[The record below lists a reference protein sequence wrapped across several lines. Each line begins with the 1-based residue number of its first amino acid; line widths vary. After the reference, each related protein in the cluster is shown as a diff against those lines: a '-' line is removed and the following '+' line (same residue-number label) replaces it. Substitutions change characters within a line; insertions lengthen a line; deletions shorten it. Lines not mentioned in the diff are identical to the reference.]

1 MLTANYLTDVLY
13 GLIDD
18 ISTSLE
24 IEEVMFEILMND
36 SLLIGEDDINYIN
49 KLDNKLIYSGRSY
62 RYITLPSEKL
72 PFLDRMDIV
81 NKRIND
87 ITSCYYW
94 SKSLFGLNKF
104 NQSLP
109 GEKILVSSDING
121 LDMAKLTSRLIKLS
135 RLIKKQGYKSK
146 FNEFFQLRDTY
157 RKTEL
162 VVAPNGL
169 EIQIQLNS

>member
-18 ISTSLE
+18 ISTILE

-36 SLLIGEDDINYIN
+36 NLLINEDDICRIN
-49 KLDNKLIYSGRSY
+49 KLDTKLIYSGRSY
-62 RYITLPSEKL
+62 RYIFLPPEDL
-72 PFLDRMDIV
+72 PFVKRMDI
-81 NKRIND
+81 INRKFSN

-104 NQSLP
+104 ISDMDK
-109 GEKILVSSDING
+109 EKILISSDING
-121 LDMAKLTSRLIKLS
+121 IDMAKLTSRLIKLS
-135 RLIKKQGYKSK
+135 RVIKKQGYKSK
-146 FNEFFQLRDTY
+146 FDEFFQMRDNY

-162 VVAPNGL
+162 VVAPNGA
-169 EIQIQLNS
+169 ETQIQLPL